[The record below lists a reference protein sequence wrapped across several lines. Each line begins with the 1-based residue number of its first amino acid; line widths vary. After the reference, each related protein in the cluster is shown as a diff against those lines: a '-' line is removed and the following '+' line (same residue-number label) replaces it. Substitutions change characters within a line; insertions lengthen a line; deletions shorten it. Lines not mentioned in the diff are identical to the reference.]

1 LDVEVKDLTH
11 VGRQFGQLGVKGP
24 RLAALG
30 YQDGPQG
37 DAGEY
42 LEPRNGDVVFFVLG
56 GYAGQDECLLLWV
69 YPGVGRRRVVDE
81 KAPKCEP
88 DYAREAEQVEAE
100 RPTSVK
106 V

>member
-1 LDVEVKDLTH
+1 VKSEVTVGGATH
-11 VGRQFGQLGVKGP
+11 
-24 RLAALG
+24 
-30 YQDGPQG
+30 
-37 DAGEY
+37 
-42 LEPRNGDVVFFVLG
+42 LG

-100 RPTSVK
+100 RPTSIK